1 AFSLALF
8 TIFIV
13 PKGALAIYIP
23 MMFFEGIMAS
33 GFGMMVQAM
42 LGDVGD
48 EIRLQQGRQRMSMVF
63 AVNTLAQKIAA
74 AAAIGLTFPLLQTLG
89 FNPAEG
95 VINSPAAIHNL
106 DMAFLIGPIVFVM
119 LGGACVIGWRLD
131 AARHG
136 EIRAEL
142 EARDAELDAAAAF
155 TASDIS
161 RPPMDPEITLRQP
174 AP

>member
-1 AFSLALF
+1 
-8 TIFIV
+8 
-13 PKGALAIYIP
+13 
-23 MMFFEGIMAS
+23 
-33 GFGMMVQAM
+33 
-42 LGDVGD
+42 
-48 EIRLQQGRQRMSMVF
+48 
-63 AVNTLAQKIAA
+63 
-74 AAAIGLTFPLLQTLG
+74 
-89 FNPAEG
+89 
-95 VINSPAAIHNL
+95 
-106 DMAFLIGPIVFVM
+106 M